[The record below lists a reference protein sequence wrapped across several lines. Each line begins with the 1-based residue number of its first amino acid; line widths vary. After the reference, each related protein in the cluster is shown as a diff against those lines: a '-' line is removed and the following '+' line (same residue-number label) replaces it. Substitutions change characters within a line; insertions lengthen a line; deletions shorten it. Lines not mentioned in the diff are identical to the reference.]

1 MRASPG
7 ELGGSDVPDSRFIR
21 LPMLADHGRDTVRAT
36 REGDDVDS
44 VNVLIGVSAWCWVAD
59 VVQRA
64 TAALPRVIERFLEKA
79 AVSLNLHL
87 PSLPQLL
94 PVHTQQQSVAS
105 VLTIRPPERRT
116 RAGSDRGWE
125 AHAARTANI
134 LTATVTPRCV
144 SAGSVRLARV
154 RGDPRTRESARAARA
169 PRPSGIPSDCVA
181 WGRETNE
188 RRVSTTYDPC
198 MELPQQQILPH
209 QHYAASDAAVSLRY
223 QPRGSLYV
231 LRSRNHQP
239 AFPSMDVALTSQTR
253 PNESRICRP
262 IKLVLP
268 LASDRTLART
278 LAPSAF
284 VKLQALAR

>member
-1 MRASPG
+1 M
-7 ELGGSDVPDSRFIR
+7 
-21 LPMLADHGRDTVRAT
+21 
-36 REGDDVDS
+36 
-44 VNVLIGVSAWCWVAD
+44 LIGVSAWCWVAD

-154 RGDPRTRESARAARA
+154 LSDPRTRESARA
-169 PRPSGIPSDCVA
+169 PRPSGIPSDSVTF
-181 WGRETNE
+181 R
-188 RRVSTTYDPC
+188 
-198 MELPQQQILPH
+198 LP
-209 QHYAASDAAVSLRY
+209 
-223 QPRGSLYV
+223 V
-231 LRSRNHQP
+231 LRFASVRVWR
-239 AFPSMDVALTSQTR
+239 ATSQF
-253 PNESRICRP
+253 P
-262 IKLVLP
+262 IKSGLG
-268 LASDRTLART
+268 S
-278 LAPSAF
+278 
-284 VKLQALAR
+284 

>member
-1 MRASPG
+1 M
-7 ELGGSDVPDSRFIR
+7 I
-21 LPMLADHGRDTVRAT
+21 
-36 REGDDVDS
+36 
-44 VNVLIGVSAWCWVAD
+44 VLIGVSAWCWVAD

-116 RAGSDRGWE
+116 RAAGSDRGWE

-154 RGDPRTRESARAARA
+154 LSDPRTRESARA
-169 PRPSGIPSDCVA
+169 PRPSGIPSDSVTF
-181 WGRETNE
+181 R
-188 RRVSTTYDPC
+188 
-198 MELPQQQILPH
+198 LP
-209 QHYAASDAAVSLRY
+209 
-223 QPRGSLYV
+223 V
-231 LRSRNHQP
+231 LRFASVRVWR
-239 AFPSMDVALTSQTR
+239 ATSQF
-253 PNESRICRP
+253 P
-262 IKLVLP
+262 IKSGLG
-268 LASDRTLART
+268 S
-278 LAPSAF
+278 
-284 VKLQALAR
+284 

>member
-1 MRASPG
+1 MATLARGSPHARRARRG
-7 ELGGSDVPDSRFIR
+7 HQEFLAIALRFAYR
-21 LPMLADHGRDTVRAT
+21 YFALHQCVCG
-36 REGDDVDS
+36 
-44 VNVLIGVSAWCWVAD
+44 
-59 VVQRA
+59 VQR
-64 TAALPRVIERFLEKA
+64 LSSP
-79 AVSLNLHL
+79 LN
-87 PSLPQLL
+87 Q
-94 PVHTQQQSVAS
+94 
-105 VLTIRPPERRT
+105 
-116 RAGSDRGWE
+116 
-125 AHAARTANI
+125 
-134 LTATVTPRCV
+134 
-144 SAGSVRLARV
+144 
-154 RGDPRTRESARAARA
+154 
-169 PRPSGIPSDCVA
+169 A

-209 QHYAASDAAVSLRY
+209 QQYAASDAAVSLRY

>member
-1 MRASPG
+1 MLGSGRSPEGYCCAASCHRGLSG
-7 ELGGSDVPDSRFIR
+7 EGCGESEFAPPFTS
-21 LPMLADHGRDTVRAT
+21 PAT
-36 REGDDVDS
+36 TGTH
-44 VNVLIGVSAWCWVAD
+44 
-59 VVQRA
+59 A
-64 TAALPRVIERFLEKA
+64 TAIRRVRP
-79 AVSLNLHL
+79 H
-87 PSLPQLL
+87 
-94 PVHTQQQSVAS
+94 PVT
-105 VLTIRPPERRT
+105 ERRT
-116 RAGSDRGWE
+116 RAGSWL

-209 QHYAASDAAVSLRY
+209 KQYAASDAAVSLRY

-253 PNESRICRP
+253 LNESRICRP